1 MKVFGSKLMAIVFLA
16 IAAYMFTVSTPF
28 LLSEFREYVA
38 NGGDSSNTVMLLLL
52 FIFLEAIFVLTGLY
66 HLHWYIIEDNQIT
79 ARSALKVIGTIK
91 YEEIKTAYIKRLCV
105 YNYKTHRISQDKY
118 PSIVI
123 AKVAGEYLPREAN
136 LQHEPRSSNSYFVI
150 PFSDKAADMI
160 TEKYKKTT
168 GNELGIFDRR
178 SED

>member
-1 MKVFGSKLMAIVFLA
+1 MKVFGSKVMAIVFWA
-16 IAAYMFTVSTPF
+16 IAAYMSMVSIPF

-38 NGGDSSNTVMLLLL
+38 NGGDFSNTVMLLLL

-79 ARSALKVIGTIK
+79 ARSALKVINTIK
-91 YEEIKTAYIKRLCV
+91 YEEIKTAYIKRLYV
-105 YNYKTHRISQDKY
+105 YNYKTHRTSRDKY

-123 AKVAGEYLPREAN
+123 AKVAEEYLPRETS
-136 LQHEPRSSNSYFVI
+136 LRHEPRSSNSYFVI
-150 PFSDKAADMI
+150 PFSDKVADMI
-160 TEKYKKTT
+160 IEKYKKTT
-168 GNELGIFDRR
+168 GNELEIFDRR

>member
-1 MKVFGSKLMAIVFLA
+1 MKVFGSKVMAIVFLA
-16 IAAYMFTVSTPF
+16 LAAYMFTVSTPF

-79 ARSALKVIGTIK
+79 ARSALKVINTIR
-91 YEEIKTAYIKRLCV
+91 YEEIKTAYIKRLYV
-105 YNYKTHRISQDKY
+105 YNHRAHRIVRDKY

-123 AKVAGEYLPREAN
+123 AKVEEEYLPREAN
-136 LQHEPRSSNSYFVI
+136 LQHEPRSSNSFFVI

-160 TEKYKKTT
+160 AEKYKKAT
-168 GNELGIFDRR
+168 GNELEIFDRR

>member
-16 IAAYMFTVSTPF
+16 IAAYMSMVSIPF

-38 NGGDSSNTVMLLLL
+38 NGGDFSNTVMLLLL
-52 FIFLEAIFVLTGLY
+52 FIFLEAIFVLTGLH
-66 HLHWYIIEDNQIT
+66 HLHGYIIEDNQIT

-150 PFSDKAADMI
+150 PFSDKAVDMI
-160 TEKYKKTT
+160 IEKYKKAT
-168 GNELGIFDRR
+168 GNEFEIFGRR

>member
-91 YEEIKTAYIKRLCV
+91 YEEIKTAYIKRLCI
-105 YNYKTHRISQDKY
+105 YNYKTHRIIQDKY
-118 PSIVI
+118 PSIVV
-123 AKVAGEYLPREAN
+123 AKVAGEYLPREVN

-150 PFSDKAADMI
+150 PFSAKAADMI
-160 TEKYKKTT
+160 MEKCKKTT
-168 GNELGIFDRR
+168 GNELEIFDRH